1 MDGAAPD
8 EEVATSGSDA
18 QSPLDALGA
27 IAVQEVQVTPT
38 MRHVEVYTFDG
49 LLTLL
54 WHGDLAAENVVL
66 ACGGAAGGVLG
77 PADALYHDLGDWL
90 STRGIGTLRVGYR
103 RPNRIDMCVHDL
115 TAAADLASRSGARRF
130 VTAGHSFGGAVAV
143 QAGIALADACAGVV
157 TFATQSAG
165 CEGAAALGGRPLL
178 LFHGTR
184 DELLPPDAS
193 FAVQA
198 LAGAGEVVILPGA
211 GHMLTEAAAELRER
225 LAEWIPARF
234 AAQGP
239 EPGDTVGP

>member
-8 EEVATSGSDA
+8 EAGTAEGPDT

-27 IAVQEVQVTPT
+27 IAVQEVQVTAT
-38 MRHVEVYTFDG
+38 MRHVEVYTLDG

-54 WHGDLAAENVVL
+54 WHGDLAAENVLL

-77 PADALYHDLGDWL
+77 PADALYHDLGEWL
-90 STRGIGTLRVGYR
+90 ATRGIGTLRVSYR

-130 VTAGHSFGGAVAV
+130 VTAGHSFGGAVAL
-143 QAGIALADACAGVV
+143 QAGIALGDACAGVV

-184 DELLPPDAS
+184 DELLPPDTS
-193 FAVQA
+193 FVVQA
-198 LAGAGEVVILPGA
+198 LAGGGEVVILPGA

-225 LAEWIPARF
+225 LAAWIPERF

-239 EPGDTVGP
+239 EPGADAGE